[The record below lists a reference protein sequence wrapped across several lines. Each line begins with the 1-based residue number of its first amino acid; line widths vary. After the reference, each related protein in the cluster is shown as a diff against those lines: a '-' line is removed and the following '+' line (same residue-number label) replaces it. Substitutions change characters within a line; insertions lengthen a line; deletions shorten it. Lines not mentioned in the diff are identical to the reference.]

1 MTKDDRSSAPPSSDR
16 RSDER
21 YLACFPAYLELAPQ
35 RTRMALI
42 RDISTTGA
50 LLFTQT
56 ALKPDERV
64 ALKLYVEG
72 DPEKARVTSAVVVR
86 FERRS
91 FDRADIWPYSVAVRF
106 EQPLVDLAEEVEAL
120 AARQAK
126 LGLQDKPKR

>member
-1 MTKDDRSSAPPSSDR
+1 MKDDRSSAPPSSDR

-21 YLACFPAYLELAPQ
+21 YLACFPAYLELPE

-50 LLFTQT
+50 LLYTQN

-72 DPEKARVTSAVVVR
+72 DPDKARLANALVVR

-91 FDRADIWPYSVAVRF
+91 FDRSDIWPYSVAVRF
-106 EQPLVDLAEEVEAL
+106 EEPLTDLASEVEAL